1 MFSKKKPSVDLA
13 DVERKIHNL
22 TKLVGINRMIN
33 STLDMGR
40 LLTLIMET
48 IKDIMETEA
57 STLLLYDE
65 ASDDLVFKIALGE
78 AGEGLVEKYRL
89 RTGQGLAG
97 HVAETRKP
105 LMVNDVYADRRFDPN
120 FDKLTGFVSRS
131 IICVPLLF
139 KGKLLGVIQAINP
152 VNRPAFTEEDMTLF
166 RHFADQAVLAVQ
178 NAIFF
183 QNAIRE
189 ERITAEIASARA
201 IQEALIP
208 SIDTRISD
216 VHLMAKSTTALEI
229 GGEFHALFHLDEHH
243 AGIAM
248 GNLHV
253 KGVPGGL
260 NASLVS
266 GAISALARTR
276 GRNPVELLRLL
287 RHVMEQDGRPIV
299 NASLFYGVLDLRD
312 RKLRFLNTGAAYPVL
327 VRDGVARYLRFGA
340 RSLERNI
347 GESTSVAVNLRPGDV
362 FVIVTDGL
370 LRVKNR
376 SGTHLGLKKVM
387 RFLESGAHLAGD
399 IIGGVIDLAE
409 NHAGDVGIREDI
421 SVMTLAVEW

>member
-1 MFSKKKPSVDLA
+1 MFKKKKASVDLA
-13 DVERKIHNL
+13 VVERKIHNL

-48 IKDIMETEA
+48 IKDIMETET
-57 STLLLYDE
+57 SSLLLYDD
-65 ASDDLVFKIALGE
+65 ASNDLVFKVALGE
-78 AGEGLVEKYRL
+78 AGEELAEKYRL
-89 RTGQGLAG
+89 KTGQGIAG
-97 HVAETRKP
+97 YVAETRKP
-105 LMVNDVYADRRFDPN
+105 LMVNDVYRDRRFDPN

-131 IICVPLLF
+131 IICMPLLF

-152 VNRPAFTEEDMTLF
+152 VNRPEFTEDDMTLF

-189 ERITAEIASARA
+189 ERINAELAAARA

-208 SIDTRISD
+208 AIDTHVAGVRIR
-216 VHLMAKSTTALEI
+216 AKSTTALEI
-229 GGEFHALFHLDEHH
+229 GGEFHGLFTLDDDHI
-243 AGIAM
+243 GITL

-276 GRNPVELLRLL
+276 GRNPVEMLRLL
-287 RHVMEQDGRPIV
+287 RRIMEQDGRPIM
-299 NASLFYGVLDLRD
+299 NASLLYGVLDARET
-312 RKLRFLNTGAAYPVL
+312 KLRFLNTGAAYPVL
-327 VRDGVARYLRFGA
+327 VRNGVARYLRFGA

-347 GESTSVAVNLRPGDV
+347 EESKSVAVALRSGDV

-370 LRVKNR
+370 LRIKNR
-376 SGTHLGLKKVM
+376 IGMHLGLKKVM
-387 RFLESGAHLAGD
+387 RFLEEEAHRSNDLIA
-399 IIGGVIDLAE
+399 GVIALGRS
-409 NHAGDVGIREDI
+409 HAGDVGIREDI
-421 SVMTLAVEW
+421 SVMTLAVD